1 MEYQLISPINQL
13 YTPTQQV
20 LTNRGIAAAAIDHYL
35 HPTSADNLPPQL
47 FRNMK
52 PAAVCLMN
60 HISYLIS
67 HDEARIWLVV
77 DCDCDGMTAS
87 ALLLNYIYRRFP
99 SIVNRFV
106 YLFHTGK
113 QHGLP
118 DMMQSIQAQKG
129 DLVIMPDASSND
141 YNEHKWFANRG
152 IDVLVLDH
160 HIADYE
166 SPYAI
171 VVNNQLC
178 DYPTKSLSGVGVV
191 YKFCQYLDQ
200 ELFHDNLADQF
211 LDIVAVGLC
220 GDMMTQQDIETH
232 YLTQLGITRLR
243 NPFIAGMADKN
254 SYSIGDTISPFKVQF
269 YIVPLINAIMR
280 VGTMAEKK
288 LLFESMLEWKAN
300 EIIPSTKRGA
310 AVGSKETRLAQAL
323 RVATN
328 VKNRQTT
335 QQDNALA
342 AIEAKIQ
349 SEHLLDHKV
358 LVIQLDNT
366 SFDRGITGLIA
377 NKLMAEYS
385 RPVCLL
391 VKTIHE
397 GQLAWS
403 GSARGYGKSKLTDF
417 RQFCRDSGLV
427 YLAEGHPQ
435 AFGCGIL
442 DSNIKAFIALADEK
456 LKELKFEPSYKV
468 DFIYNPSTVSLTDIA
483 EIGNLSYLWGQE
495 VPEPLVA
502 IEHVQVTASNI
513 VLMKSTL
520 KIELPNGLA
529 LLKFRSSEEEY
540 NNLLSK
546 NGSVTIN
553 IVGTCNLN
561 RYYNQVIPQI
571 IIEDYEVIDRKEW
584 YF

>member
-1 MEYQLISPINQL
+1 M
-13 YTPTQQV
+13 
-20 LTNRGIAAAAIDHYL
+20 
-35 HPTSADNLPPQL
+35 
-47 FRNMK
+47 
-52 PAAVCLMN
+52 
-60 HISYLIS
+60 
-67 HDEARIWLVV
+67 
-77 DCDCDGMTAS
+77 
-87 ALLLNYIYRRFP
+87 
-99 SIVNRFV
+99 
-106 YLFHTGK
+106 
-113 QHGLP
+113 
-118 DMMQSIQAQKG
+118 
-129 DLVIMPDASSND
+129 
-141 YNEHKWFANRG
+141 
-152 IDVLVLDH
+152 
-160 HIADYE
+160 ADYE

-232 YLTQLGITRLR
+232 YLTQLGIARLR

-288 LLFESMLEWKAN
+288 LLIESMLEWKAN

-349 SEHLLDHKV
+349 KEHLLDHKV

-391 VKTIHE
+391 IKTEYE
-397 GQLAWS
+397 G
-403 GSARGYGKSKLTDF
+403 
-417 RQFCRDSGLV
+417 
-427 YLAEGHPQ
+427 
-435 AFGCGIL
+435 
-442 DSNIKAFIALADEK
+442 
-456 LKELKFEPSYKV
+456 
-468 DFIYNPSTVSLTDIA
+468 
-483 EIGNLSYLWGQE
+483 
-495 VPEPLVA
+495 
-502 IEHVQVTASNI
+502 
-513 VLMKSTL
+513 
-520 KIELPNGLA
+520 
-529 LLKFRSSEEEY
+529 
-540 NNLLSK
+540 
-546 NGSVTIN
+546 
-553 IVGTCNLN
+553 
-561 RYYNQVIPQI
+561 
-571 IIEDYEVIDRKEW
+571 
-584 YF
+584 